1 MDKSPKIES
10 RYKIE
15 DINGGNGFR
24 VWSDV
29 ANREPTCVHLYNDNS
44 FVVTYDKKDTDDY
57 SFDLSH
63 LRIGLIQLHNLIS
76 CTADKLM
83 SSWQRPVEQLEKA
96 TDKQKLF
103 LTGKITKWA
112 KVKTGM
118 ALAKKIKEKW
128 LQLLGKA
135 DPKAVAAQRSYF
147 AATGKFHNNLLQSGL
162 YAEKNKYI
170 LQDIINYRAAAMTV
184 PNLRII
190 CNEVKDWYM
199 EDEVGYKVVN
209 NWMEVYSNNKGI
221 TTSLRKTLMNLPG
234 GIPYGILKDILCYRE
249 ELKRPLYTRL
259 ELLAYLAVNMYS
271 RVGNYQNNLRILER
285 SSEAQIRHALHA
297 YYEHMRDPKRQLRK
311 TNIILAGIQY
321 IFDCGEPHNGSIT
334 GLAEKSFRWH
344 REHRYNENK
353 KYCRYPLE
361 TATKIPPVGLPE
373 NPQIK
378 FLATVKDIFDEGD
391 IMGHCVSSYTDS
403 AVNGS
408 CYLFHCE
415 YDGEHAT
422 IDISPQGNINQA
434 RGPHNQDNKAC
445 GYAKR
450 ILTKW
455 ASKLRKKEDNIL
467 VSADVAP
474 EVPF

>member
-1 MDKSPKIES
+1 MSHDENPKIES

-15 DINGGNGFR
+15 DINNGNGFR

-29 ANREPTCVHLYNDNS
+29 ANREPTCVHLYNNNS

-57 SFDLSH
+57 TH

-76 CTADKLM
+76 STADKLM
-83 SSWQRPVEQLEKA
+83 SSWQRPAEQLEKT

-103 LTGKITKWA
+103 LSGKIKKWA

-128 LQLLGKA
+128 LQLLDKA

-147 AATGKFHNNLLQSGL
+147 AATGKFHDNLLQSDL

-184 PNLRII
+184 PDLHITSNGFKGWLVDKYERG
-190 CNEVKDWYM
+190 NKL
-199 EDEVGYKVVN
+199 VN
-209 NWMEVYSNNKGI
+209 NWMNVYTYHRPI

-234 GIPYGILKDILCYRE
+234 GISYGILKSYLCERE

-271 RVGNYQNNLRILER
+271 RAGNYPNNIRILER
-285 SSEAQIRHALHA
+285 SSEAQIRHALRA
-297 YYEHMRDPKRQLRK
+297 YYEHMRNPKQQLRK
-311 TNIILAGIQY
+311 TNTILSGIQY

-334 GLAEKSFRWH
+334 GMAEKSFRWH

-353 KYCRYPLE
+353 KYCKYSPE
-361 TATKIPPVGLPE
+361 TLTAKPAAALPE
-373 NPQIK
+373 NPHIK
-378 FLATVKDIFDEGD
+378 FLPTVKDIFDEGD
-391 IMGHCVSSYTDS
+391 IMGHCVSSYADS

-422 IDISPQGNINQA
+422 IDMSPDGNINQA

-474 EVPF
+474 EIPF